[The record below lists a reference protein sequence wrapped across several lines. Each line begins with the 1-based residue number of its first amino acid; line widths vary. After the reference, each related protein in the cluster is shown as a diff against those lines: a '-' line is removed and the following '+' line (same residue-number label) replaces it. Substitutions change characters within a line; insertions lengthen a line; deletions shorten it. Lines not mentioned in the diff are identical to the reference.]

1 MCLFLKKNQGPMFFS
16 NSMSIPEC
24 GDIDIEFVSGTK
36 KQELYK
42 KERN

>member
-1 MCLFLKKNQGPMFFS
+1 MFIS
-16 NSMSIPEC
+16 NPMSIPEC